1 MKLSYSHIGLAKI
14 CDWFGITRQAYY
26 QNIRQRLVD
35 SVKEDLVIQ
44 EVLKIRKV
52 HKRIGGRKLY
62 LKLQPFLLDHQ
73 FKMGRDRFFSLLFSH
88 DLLIKRRRRKPY
100 TTNSS
105 HWLRKYPNLIQGIK
119 LTEPNQLW
127 VSDIT
132 YWKVGGEFLYIS
144 LITDAFSRMIVG
156 YQLAN
161 SLEAVESIEALKMA
175 LRKLGKTV
183 INLIHHSDRGVQYCS
198 YGYTNIL
205 HGKGIKISMTESG
218 DPLDNA
224 IAERMNGI
232 LKYEYLFE
240 EKVDSI
246 NQAKE
251 VLEKSVNLYN
261 TDRPHMSI
269 GNMTPENVHNLQMNR
284 ELKREWKNYYKK
296 HLEQCMI

>member
-1 MKLSYSHIGLAKI
+1 MKISYAHIGLAKI

-26 QNIRQRLVD
+26 KKIKQR
-35 SVKEDLVIQ
+35 SVQSIKEELVIK
-44 EVLKIRKV
+44 EVLEIRKN
-52 HKRIGGRKLY
+52 HKRMGGRKLY
-62 LKLQPFLLDHQ
+62 LKLESFFSDHQ
-73 FKMGRDRFFSLLFSH
+73 IKMGRDRFFSLLHAH

-105 HWLRKYPNLIQGIK
+105 HWLRKYPNLIKDMK

-132 YWKVGGEFLYIS
+132 YWKVNGEFLYIS

-156 YQLAN
+156 CQLAD

-175 LRKLGKTV
+175 LRELGNN
-183 INLIHHSDRGVQYCS
+183 IANLIHHSDRGVQYCS
-198 YGYTNIL
+198 YDYTDIL
-205 HGKGIKISMTESG
+205 HDKCIKISMTESG

-240 EKVDSI
+240 ENVTSI
-246 NQAKE
+246 KQARE

-269 GNMTPENVHNLQMNR
+269 GNMTPVNVHNLQMDR

-296 HLEQCMI
+296 QKEQCVI